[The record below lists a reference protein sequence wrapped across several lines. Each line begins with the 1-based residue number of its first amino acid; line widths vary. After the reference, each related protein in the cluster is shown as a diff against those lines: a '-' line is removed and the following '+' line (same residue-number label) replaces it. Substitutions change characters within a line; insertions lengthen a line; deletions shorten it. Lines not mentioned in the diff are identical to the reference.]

1 MDATSYS
8 AEPKLREQLSS
19 SLVLVG
25 AMKNIY
31 MVFQLGEYVVL
42 NNMT

>member
-25 AMKNIY
+25 
-31 MVFQLGEYVVL
+31 FVL
-42 NNMT
+42 LNL